1 MVTLDF
7 SLVGSNADVI
17 PLDGSQGLLLMTGF
31 RGLGIAPTELR
42 ITASAGDGG
51 TWRSSRRGVRDI
63 DLPLY
68 IEGVDRGDVET
79 KLRRLTAALN
89 DRTGVSPKILATYSD
104 GTSYEIDVR
113 YAGGADTQFGTEAG
127 ATYCKWVL
135 TLQAPQPYW
144 VSVQAVSF
152 SVSADG
158 GVKGLLPELDRLL
171 VKSSQVLGTFTV
183 DNPGDVEAYPVWT
196 IEGPST
202 NVSITQSSIGW
213 TYTETLVGGNLI
225 TVNTQNATVANSAG
239 TNKYAFLGSAPKLF
253 AIPAGSSSLSVVMT
267 GTSSASKVSG
277 FFRPRREVLF

>member
-7 SLVGSNADVI
+7 SIVGSNADVI
-17 PLDGSQGLLLMTGF
+17 ALDGSDGFLLQTGF

-51 TWRSSRRGVRDI
+51 TWRSTRRGVREL
-63 DLPLY
+63 DLPIY
-68 IEGVDRGDVET
+68 VEGLDRGDVES

-89 DRTGVSPKILATYSD
+89 DRGSVAPKIIATYSD
-104 GTSYEIDVR
+104 GTSYELEVH
-113 YAGGADTQFGTEAG
+113 YAGGADTQFGADAG
-127 ATYCKWVL
+127 ATYCRWVL
-135 TLQAPQPYW
+135 TLQAPSPYW

-152 SVSADG
+152 SVTADG

-183 DNPGDVEAYPVWT
+183 DNPGDVDAFPVWT

-202 NVSITQSSIGW
+202 NVSVTQSSIGW
-213 TYTETLVGGNLI
+213 TYTETLIGGNVI
-225 TVNTQNATVANSAG
+225 TVNTQDATVVNSAG
-239 TNKYAFLGSAPKLF
+239 TNKYAYLGSAPKLF
-253 AIPAGSSSLSVVMT
+253 SIPAGESSLTVVMT

-277 FFRPRREVLF
+277 FFRPRREVIF